1 MNCDLEQTRNNYHVF
16 VLMCII
22 VVLGVM
28 ILAINYNLDNDSD
41 DYRSWSGLY

>member
-1 MNCDLEQTRNNYHVF
+1 MNCDLELTRSNYRVF

-28 ILAINYNLDNDSD
+28 ILAINYNLDIDSD
-41 DYRSWSGLY
+41 VY